1 MCEQLLFQMKNNP
14 LTEDEII
21 TLGEAVFY
29 EIMVIEGD
37 KGNFSIPE
45 FTIAL
50 ARTIEQAHG
59 IGDRQ

>member
-29 EIMVIEGD
+29 EVMVIAGN

-50 ARTIEQAHG
+50 ARAVEQAHG